1 MKRLLTLLLCAC
13 LLVSLAACSKNTDT
27 TPDEGKNDP
36 TNPSVDNSPTDPTQ
50 DPDDQPSV
58 KKERLI
64 SQTILDSYGSVM
76 LDAHYHYDS
85 DGNLEL
91 FTQTISGTTQSY
103 TVECDENGNPV
114 KYISDNDTVRFEYNE
129 QGLLIKQVDGTTIIT
144 HTYDDSGNLL
154 RIVYVMLGGGADITT
169 DFIWEDGVIVK
180 ADSSSN
186 GIKTYTL
193 YAYDEKGR
201 EIRTE
206 LYDADDKL
214 QTYSVTRYEEAEFG
228 YSKITE
234 TFNADG
240 SLSTTNISEYD
251 LVK

>member
-1 MKRLLTLLLCAC
+1 MKKYFSLILCLC
-13 LLVSLAACSKNTDT
+13 LLVSLVACSKNTDT

-36 TNPSVDNSPTDPTQ
+36 TNPSVDNTPTDPTQ
-50 DPDDQPSV
+50 DPVDPPAAKKDQLV
-58 KKERLI
+58 
-64 SQTILDSYGSVM
+64 SQTILDCNGTVM
-76 LDAHYHYDS
+76 MDAHYYYDS
-85 DGNLEL
+85 DENLKQ

-114 KYISDNDTVRFEYNE
+114 KYISDNNTVTFEYNE
-129 QGLLIKQVDGTTIIT
+129 QGLLIKQADSATSIT
-144 HTYDDSGNLL
+144 HTYDDNGNLL

-169 DFIWEDGVIVK
+169 DFIWEDGVKVK
-180 ADSSSN
+180 TESSSN
-186 GIKTYTL
+186 GVKTYTL
-193 YAYDEKGR
+193 YTYDEKGR

-206 LYDADDKL
+206 QYDAEDNL

-234 TFNADG
+234 SFNADG